1 MTHSIRL
8 SNPAHKV
15 TTLMLTFILSII
27 TLLAF
32 TSSAHAVLKVP
43 DESSLAKIE
52 DALVEQ
58 VHPSVV
64 ISSAWIIDFPSV
76 VKLSFYQ
83 VVALV
88 GEDQVEKT
96 FFLDMN
102 TYELVEE
109 ALIDSYREQEADAE
123 DPIVTITNTKDL
135 ELIEDNSM
143 LWILSGGALI
153 LGAASYLIFKQ
164 RKQTNH

>member
-8 SNPAHKV
+8 SNPVKHV
-15 TTLMLTFILSII
+15 RMLLLTFILSIM

-58 VHPSVV
+58 VHPTIV

-102 TYELVEE
+102 TYELVDE
-109 ALIDSYREQEADAE
+109 ALIESYREQEADAE
-123 DPIVTITNTKDL
+123 DPILTITNTKDL
-135 ELIEDNSM
+135 ELNEDNSM
-143 LWILSGGALI
+143 LWILSGGALV
-153 LGAASYLIFKQ
+153 LGAATYLIFKQ
-164 RKQTNH
+164 RKAANH

>member
-1 MTHSIRL
+1 M
-8 SNPAHKV
+8 
-15 TTLMLTFILSII
+15 

-32 TSSAHAVLKVP
+32 TSSAHAELKVP

-58 VHPSVV
+58 VHPTIV
-64 ISSAWIIDFPSV
+64 IRSAWIIDFPSV

-102 TYELVEE
+102 TYELVDE
-109 ALIDSYREQEADAE
+109 ALIESYREQEADAE
-123 DPIVTITNTKDL
+123 DPILTITNTKDL
-135 ELIEDNSM
+135 ELNEDNSM
-143 LWILSGGALI
+143 LWILSGGALV
-153 LGAASYLIFKQ
+153 LGAATYLIFKQ
-164 RKQTNH
+164 RKAANH